1 MAHHVSA
8 VLGMYIAVNFDNFD
22 MLSISLRCRKGVLG
36 YIKFSCRKLE
46 LCVWGAVCLL
56 MWLWSFGGHWSIA
69 CMHNSALLRHRNDVN
84 FRLRAKSPGSL
95 YFQVLREA
103 VFQGRNAL

>member
-1 MAHHVSA
+1 MVAEEMGPSFDFPWQDDGSA
-8 VLGMYIAVNFDNFD
+8 RDD
-22 MLSISLRCRKGVLG
+22 T
-36 YIKFSCRKLE
+36 
-46 LCVWGAVCLL
+46 
-56 MWLWSFGGHWSIA
+56 IA

-84 FRLRAKSPGSL
+84 FRLRAKGPGSL